1 MKKALVTGGAGF
13 IGSHLVDRL
22 VSNGWYVKVVDNFSS
37 GRPENIEHHRS
48 SLKRRDNGKKE
59 KVTFKVFKKFLSIL
73 KLIIKNL

>member
-37 GRPENIEHHRS
+37 GRLENIEHHRS

-59 KVTFKVFKKFLSIL
+59 KVTFKVFKK
-73 KLIIKNL
+73 